1 MDQVRPCVFT
11 AFGRDYH
18 PFNLGRLPMNL
29 LLQTLHL
36 VFEAQL

>member
-1 MDQVRPCVFT
+1 MGRLGSCVVLRS
-11 AFGRDYH
+11 GPDRL
-18 PFNLGRLPMNL
+18 PENLGRLPMRL